1 MDAVLEERPRGSC
14 QQCLNAFSCPG
25 LSNFIFVL
33 LLLVPGT
40 ESPRVFGMLGRC
52 SATTLHS
59 QPRCY
64 IYKGTG
70 PTNPVFHGRVSVSN
84 PREPHLC
91 QGARAP
97 QWSLF
102 FAGTVDFL
110 QRYRLL
116 SPHIPGGKGEGRA
129 PALAGTVQCVSF
141 CLMPFQGI
149 FLLSPQKS
157 PEEMFS
163 CRRLSF
169 LHSSSHRKKKE
180 MGRGGFKF
188 SSTPRDS
195 MFFCP
200 PFRAFSICAMFL
212 LP

>member
-14 QQCLNAFSCPG
+14 QQRLNAFSCPG

-40 ESPRVFGMLGRC
+40 ESPRVFGTLGRC
-52 SATTLHS
+52 SATTLYS

-70 PTNPVFHGRVSVSN
+70 PTNSVFHCCVSVSN

-110 QRYRLL
+110 QRYLL
-116 SPHIPGGKGEGRA
+116 PSHTPRVVKERK
-129 PALAGTVQCVSF
+129 ALAGTVQCVSF

-169 LHSSSHRKKKE
+169 LCSSSHRKKKKWAE
-180 MGRGGFKF
+180 VGLNSAAHHEIPCF
-188 SSTPRDS
+188 SALLLEHS
-195 MFFCP
+195 
-200 PFRAFSICAMFL
+200 SICALFL